1 MGDNRV
7 EDYKDLIVWNRAMEL
22 AVAAYG
28 IANMLPQ
35 YELYALG
42 DQIRRAAA
50 SIPSNIAEGYGRST
64 PKDYARFL
72 AVARGSVYE
81 LETQL
86 MLCIRLEYLTEG
98 QLSTALGLSNEVIR
112 MLNVIIPKLGNQ

>member
-7 EDYKDLIVWNRAMEL
+7 EDYKDLIVWKRAMEL
-22 AVAAYG
+22 AVAAYR
-28 IANMLPQ
+28 IAKMLPQ
-35 YELYALG
+35 YEVYALG

-50 SIPSNIAEGYGRST
+50 SIPSNIAEGYGRTT
-64 PKDYARFL
+64 PKEYARFL
-72 AVARGSVYE
+72 AIARGSVYE

-86 MLCIRLEYLTEG
+86 LLCVRLEYLTES
-98 QLSTALGLSNEVIR
+98 QLSPALGLSNEVIR